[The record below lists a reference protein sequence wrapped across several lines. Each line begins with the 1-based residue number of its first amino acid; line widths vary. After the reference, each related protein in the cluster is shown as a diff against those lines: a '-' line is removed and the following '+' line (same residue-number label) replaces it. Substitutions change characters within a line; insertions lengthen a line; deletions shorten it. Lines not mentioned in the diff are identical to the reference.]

1 MIQRA
6 QPTIAA
12 AHAAASLIATDMG
25 WNEQETTDQVNR
37 FIESCQKELLTAGL
51 DLP

>member
-1 MIQRA
+1 M
-6 QPTIAA
+6 AA
-12 AHAAASLIATDMG
+12 AAAAAALIAPDMG
-25 WNEQETTDQVNR
+25 WDEQTASDQAAH